1 MATESRR
8 RQLGPQ
14 PPDKG
19 YAGLRGGPSPPV
31 TASRFSAGSQSRF
44 ARRPPPQS
52 YTEGRPGPA
61 TRPTM
66 SGQGATVQL
75 AAASPSVGQQPS
87 VPSTSALAVGSQ
99 PFYSESGELLIRKN
113 VRSRDDQ
120 ASFDLLKEN
129 KPLDLGALASGHL
142 KDISSKSNDEPVRP
156 SLGSLAVHHGQSRP
170 PPGLYIGPLASDL
183 PRPAGLSLGA
193 LAGEHLKA
201 DTPLPTLSLG
211 ALAGEHLKAA
221 PTTLSLG
228 SLASEHLKAPPPTL
242 SLGSLAGEHLK
253 APPPTLSLGSL
264 ASEHLKATSAG
275 GNSLCALANE
285 HLKTTGLSLG
295 SLASEH
301 LKSTTPSL
309 SLGSLASEHLK
320 LTAGSSLGS
329 IAGSQEKQALG
340 FRPGSL
346 ATAAGPPG
354 GLGALANL
362 HLTDA
367 AQSRGPQGNLSQLE
381 HGLSR

>member
-8 RQLGPQ
+8 RQLGLQ

-19 YAGLRGGPSPPV
+19 YAGLRGGLSPPV

-142 KDISSKSNDEPVRP
+142 MDISSKSNDEPVRP

-228 SLASEHLKAPPPTL
+228 SLASEHLKA
-242 SLGSLAGEHLK
+242 
-253 APPPTLSLGSL
+253 
-264 ASEHLKATSAG
+264 TSAG
-275 GNSLCALANE
+275 GNSLGALANE

-329 IAGSQEKQALG
+329 IAGSKEKQALG